1 MKRAIEETHG
11 VKLLMGALRVA
22 YRETITHELS
32 VDYCMD
38 KECTPPVLQRS
49 VLPRALPR
57 TLPRVRPPFALAW
70 QQ

>member
-1 MKRAIEETHG
+1 M
-11 VKLLMGALRVA
+11 KLLMGALRVA

-57 TLPRVRPPFALAW
+57 ARPLTLAW

>member
-49 VLPRALPR
+49 VLPRALPC
-57 TLPRVRPPFALAW
+57 VRLPFALAW

>member
-1 MKRAIEETHG
+1 M
-11 VKLLMGALRVA
+11 KLLMGALRVA

-49 VLPRALPR
+49 VLPRARTPSRTPALRPR
-57 TLPRVRPPFALAW
+57 MAAVSAIPIA
-70 QQ
+70 

>member
-38 KECTPPVLQRS
+38 KECTLLYS
-49 VLPRALPR
+49 
-57 TLPRVRPPFALAW
+57 RVVGIPIGG
-70 QQ
+70 